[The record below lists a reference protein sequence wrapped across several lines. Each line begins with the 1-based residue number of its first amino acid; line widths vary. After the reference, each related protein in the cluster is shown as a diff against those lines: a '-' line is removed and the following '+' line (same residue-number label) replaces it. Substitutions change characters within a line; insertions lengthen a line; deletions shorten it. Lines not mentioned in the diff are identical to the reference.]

1 MKRLPEKPS
10 LPILSSSLSAI
21 IGISGD
27 LKKSGGEPSVPSQ
40 PLSVWI
46 ITRNG
51 HKVAVAMDTLQT
63 FNCLLRY
70 RVHIYV

>member
-1 MKRLPEKPS
+1 MKRLTEKS
-10 LPILSSSLSAI
+10 TLPILSSSPSA
-21 IGISGD
+21 IGISDD
-27 LKKSGGEPSVPSQ
+27 LRKSGGQPSVPSQ

-51 HKVAVAMDTLQT
+51 HKLAVAIDTLQT

-70 RVHIYV
+70 HVHIYK